1 MVGKNWE
8 NMPEGEKRKRKSLVF
23 LLALDKTSSIP
34 KYVWKQYHRSGLG
47 SRAIP
52 SILEVEVFS

>member
-8 NMPEGEKRKRKSLVF
+8 SIPEGEKRKRKSLV

-47 SRAIP
+47 SRATP